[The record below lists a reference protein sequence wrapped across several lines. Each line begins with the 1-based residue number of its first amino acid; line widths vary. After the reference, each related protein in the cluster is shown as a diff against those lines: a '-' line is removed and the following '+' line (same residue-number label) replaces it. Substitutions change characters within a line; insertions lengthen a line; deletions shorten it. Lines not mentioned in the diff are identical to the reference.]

1 MNDAPED
8 ILARMKRD
16 AALEQARRKE
26 KQSNT
31 VIQLPRSMTIEE
43 VRALEALRSPKQIS
57 QPIFTLAEARMG
69 EIAVQVMTALFE
81 AKAEIYQRG
90 GRLMRPI
97 VEEMIDG
104 KGRRIKSASL
114 VELDAAY
121 LKHLLG
127 TTMRW
132 QRTTRDG
139 IRSTGPGV
147 EIPKAILAMRG
158 SWPFPALT
166 GLLST
171 PTLRADGSLLNQPGY
186 DVQTGLLLMNPPPMP
201 AVNERPTPEDASAG
215 LALLKELLTEFPFV
229 DEASRAVALS
239 LILSTV
245 LRGALTHTPLHLFA
259 APSAGSGKSYL
270 VDIASMIATGER
282 AAVVAASR
290 NSDEREK
297 RLGASLLSGRPLIAL
312 DNLSG
317 ELESDLLCQITSQSV
332 VTFRPLGS
340 SEEFK
345 LECRSVVSANGNNIS
360 IADDLGR
367 RTMLCNL
374 DAKVEKPWQR
384 KFKQNPLAEVEK
396 DRGRFVAAALT
407 IPLAYFAARRELPI
421 PALSTVANGFEQWN
435 DFVRG
440 PLVWLGEADPAST
453 FEAARSEDP
462 KLQAKLGVFTAM
474 ANFIGIGQDHA
485 RTAAQIIDASGDQLT
500 TELEPKRSTLRTAL
514 LAIAPAGAND
524 ISPQQLGFWL
534 RSAKQQIVGGM
545 RLCSDLDRNSTSTWW
560 IERCGP

>member
-57 QPIFTLAEARMG
+57 QPTFTLAEARMG
-69 EIAVQVMTALFE
+69 EIAVQVMTALSE

-132 QRTTRDG
+132 QRNTRDG
-139 IRSTGPGV
+139 IRSTGPGA

-158 SWPFPALT
+158 SWLFPALT

-312 DNLSG
+312 DNLNG

-407 IPLAYFAARRELPI
+407 IPLAYFAARRELPF
-421 PALSTVANGFEQWN
+421 PPLSTVANGFEQWN

-440 PLVWLGEADPAST
+440 PLVWLGEADPAIT
-453 FEAARSEDP
+453 FEAARS
-462 KLQAKLGVFTAM
+462 
-474 ANFIGIGQDHA
+474 
-485 RTAAQIIDASGDQLT
+485 
-500 TELEPKRSTLRTAL
+500 
-514 LAIAPAGAND
+514 
-524 ISPQQLGFWL
+524 
-534 RSAKQQIVGGM
+534 
-545 RLCSDLDRNSTSTWW
+545 
-560 IERCGP
+560 